1 MGSEYSRSSRTPM
14 SGRTHRKP
22 RVVSSDDEAS
32 GHSPDPQS
40 FYGHATPAISVSSGP
55 SNAHMYS
62 VELEPV
68 SNMPLAVQKLAAEL
82 EVAEAE
88 LKASRLKLQ
97 YIDALEQAQQAEEE
111 ALVQAEDEAVYG
123 DGDGEHETYE

>member
-1 MGSEYSRSSRTPM
+1 M
-14 SGRTHRKP
+14 SGRTHRQSRTIP
-22 RVVSSDDEAS
+22 SDDEAS
-32 GHSPDPQS
+32 GHSPNHES
-40 FYGHATPAISVSSGP
+40 FYARTTTAFSVSPGP

-88 LKASRLKLQ
+88 LKASRLRLQ
-97 YIDALEQAQQAEEE
+97 YIDALKQAEQEALEQAERE
-111 ALVQAEDEAVYG
+111 ALVQAEHEALYG